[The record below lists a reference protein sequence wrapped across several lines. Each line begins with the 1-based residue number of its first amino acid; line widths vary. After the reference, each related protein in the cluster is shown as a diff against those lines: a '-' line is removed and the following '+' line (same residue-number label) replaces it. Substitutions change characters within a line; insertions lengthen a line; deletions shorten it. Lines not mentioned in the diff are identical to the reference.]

1 MLCRHYAKL
10 RTLSAILMRPI
21 TTIIPF
27 IIIGLLSFDR
37 QNKTGKQLF
46 EKHCS
51 PCHGPNIALTGPP
64 FQNIRNDYGL
74 DWTLKWVKDNQ
85 ALIKQKDPKAVYI
98 YYAYNM
104 ALQPAFHN
112 LSNADIIKI
121 LDYVDTFA
129 IDSSQY
135 SHRKLSDMEKQKI
148 IEEEDDRLKRQSDD
162 LHRIFEKDS
171 IDTSNYK
178 DAMWP
183 KKRTT
188 SRLQKNGT

>member
-1 MLCRHYAKL
+1 MRHL
-10 RTLSAILMRPI
+10 
-21 TTIIPF
+21 TTILPL
-27 IIIGLLSFDR
+27 IILGLLSFDK

-51 PCHGPNIALTGPP
+51 TCHRPNRALIGPP

-104 ALQPAFHN
+104 ILQPTFHE
-112 LSNADIIKI
+112 LSNAEIKKI

-129 IDSSQY
+129 IDTSQY
-135 SHRKLSDMEKQKI
+135 GHRKLSDMEKHI
-148 IEEEDDRLKRQSDD
+148 IIKEDEDRWKRQSDD

-171 IDTSNYK
+171 SDKTNDK
-178 DAMWP
+178 GTLRP
-183 KKRTT
+183 KMRTT
-188 SRLQKNGT
+188 NRLQKSGT